1 MARDVEMYDENI
13 LLDYPPDHV
22 TIGDTEYRINSDF
35 RVSILFELLISD
47 PEVPDDRKLLQ
58 ALRLYYGD
66 DIPTDIPEAIR
77 MIKWFYGGGK
87 KLKDEENKA
96 EDEEEKASAEPP
108 SFSFEHDAP
117 YIYSAFLQQYGI
129 DLVEEDLH
137 WWKFRALLVSL
148 TEDCKFVKIVKE
160 TAPNVQMI
168 LCTGGIEDPNA
179 TEILMEKEFA
189 QSVRDTDIWSV
200 DKYMALHWG
209 WPFDV
214 ALKTSENRTFKRD
227 TVENTYKLTK
237 MKSFLPVRVK
247 IRSRRIV
254 QVQNHACGGM
264 T

>member
-66 DIPTDIPEAIR
+66 DIPPDIPEAIR

-117 YIYSAFLQQYGI
+117 YIYSAFLQQYGV

-148 TEDCKFVKIVKE
+148 TEDCKFVKIIGYR
-160 TAPNVQMI
+160 TMDI
-168 LCTGGIEDPNA
+168 DP
-179 TEILMEKEFA
+179 
-189 QSVRDTDIWSV
+189 
-200 DKYMALHWG
+200 
-209 WPFDV
+209 
-214 ALKTSENRTFKRD
+214 
-227 TVENTYKLTK
+227 KLSAKQRAFYEK
-237 MKSFLPVRVK
+237 MKREYRLPLSEAEQKREDA
-247 IRSRRIV
+247 IV
-254 QVQNHACGGM
+254 AALMGDGNVSGLL
-264 T
+264 